1 MAHST
6 RTLRIAGAS
15 LLAVLMIGG
24 TFLSTGPNPF
34 FGMTR
39 IVGAQSSEEL
49 LREYAAKDSDTD
61 GLPDWQEAL
70 YGTDPLNPE
79 SFRAGI
85 RDGEAVA
92 QGLIEPK
99 VTVRPEEEAV
109 DLESIPGTVAAPS
122 SLTDRFSQTLL
133 KQYLLNRTGT
143 PPTQEEIVSFVQG
156 GVAELSA
163 GATEPDRYTLKDV
176 RVSADSGSAA
186 LIAYAAEVEAG
197 MGANTVP
204 ASISARNEL
213 AYFQDAIRGD
223 DTAIAKIAAYSEA
236 YADIAEALILIP
248 VPQEARQAHLTIVNT
263 TVHLSSMTADMAA
276 LKEDP
281 LRALLGIGL
290 YGKYATNIKSGFA
303 NLNGVFRARQIS
315 LTEGQPGYEVF
326 NTSQLA
332 AAQ

>member
-15 LLAVLMIGG
+15 LLAVLMMGG

-39 IVGAQSSEEL
+39 IAGAQSSEEL

-79 SFRAGI
+79 SYKAGVK
-85 RDGEAVA
+85 DGEAVA

-99 VTVRPEEEAV
+99 VMVRPEDEPI
-109 DLESIPGTVAAPS
+109 DPDSIPGTAGAPS
-122 SLTDRFSQTLL
+122 SLTDRFAQTLL

-143 PPTQEEIVSFVQG
+143 PPTQEEIVAFVQE
-156 GVAELSA
+156 GVAELSS
-163 GATEPDRYTLKDV
+163 GATEPDRYTLADV
-176 RVSADSGSAA
+176 KVSSTATLTS
-186 LIAYAAEVEAG
+186 YAADAEAAIA
-197 MGANTVP
+197 ANTVSS
-204 ASISARNEL
+204 SISSRNEL

-223 DTAIAKIAAYSEA
+223 ATALAKISAYSKA
-236 YADIAEALILIP
+236 YDAMAKALIAMP
-248 VPQEARQAHLTIVNT
+248 VPEESRQAHLAIVNAT
-263 TVHLSSMTADMAA
+263 MHLSGTTADMAT
-276 LKEDP
+276 LTEDP

-290 YGKYATNIKSGFA
+290 YGKYAAGMKSGFS
-303 NLNGVFRARQIS
+303 NLNSVFRARQVS
-315 LTEGQPGYEVF
+315 FTEGQPGYEFF
-326 NTSQLA
+326 NTSELA
-332 AAQ
+332 AIQ

>member
-39 IVGAQSSEEL
+39 IVGAQTSEEL

-143 PPTQEEIVSFVQG
+143 PPTQEEIVSFVQE

-186 LIAYAAEVEAG
+186 LVAYAAEAEAAIA
-197 MGANTVP
+197 ANTVSS
-204 ASISARNEL
+204 SISSRNEL

-223 DTAIAKIAAYSEA
+223 DAALANVTAYSKA
-236 YADIAEALILIP
+236 YTAMGEALIRMP
-248 VPQEARQAHLTIVNT
+248 VPQEARQAHLTIVNAT
-263 TVHLSSMTADMAA
+263 MHLSSMTADMAA

-290 YGKYATNIKSGFA
+290 YGKYATSMKSGFA
-303 NLNGVFRARQIS
+303 NLNGVFTARQVSIA
-315 LTEGQPGYEVF
+315 EGQPGYEFF
-326 NTSQLA
+326 NTSELA